1 MVAMDETELQQLPE
15 PEGGDCF
22 TVALQLGTRITPDE
36 VIDHAS
42 WNDIQIVHG
51 LPVGTGPLNRGKRYW
66 HAWVE
71 VKHRTRITPEV
82 VAANPAFAH
91 FGSEIVTELV
101 VDRSNGNDM
110 AIPKAVFYNVGQLD
124 EEHVWRYTM
133 NDARA
138 RSIRAGNYGP
148 WVDGWEEMGEV

>member
-1 MVAMDETELQQLPE
+1 MDETEITPLPE
-15 PEGGDCF
+15 SRTNGDCF
-22 TVALQLGTRITPDE
+22 PVALRLGTRELFDPIIDE
-36 VIDHAS
+36 IPRS
-42 WNDIQIVHG
+42 DIRIVHG
-51 LPVGTGPLNRGKRYW
+51 LPVGTGSLNAGKRYW

-71 VKHRTRITPEV
+71 VKHRTRIPPEV

-133 NDARA
+133 NEARA

-148 WVDGWEEMGEV
+148 WVDGWEEMEEV